1 MTKESQKKYRDA
13 LEHAKSEFAKCNFAK
28 VLELSG
34 ATSYDE
40 SSLVLGYGGE
50 LYRVWY
56 PEGEITP
63 CEDITDHIL
72 ILQYLTEVCG
82 VQPTGRWISFREL
95 PGGNN
100 HYGAFKLEA
109 MDPLAKHFGNS
120 PEKFEHICQ
129 RLKGKKLAMGDIAY
143 TIEVLP
149 KLELALILWLADDE
163 WPAKANILY
172 DATASMHLNTEG
184 LEVMAINLVEK
195 MIAKT
200 SIL

>member
-1 MTKESQKKYRDA
+1 MKESQKKYRDA
-13 LEHAKSEFAKCNFAK
+13 LEHAKQEFAKRSFAK
-28 VLELSG
+28 ILELSG
-34 ATSYDE
+34 AVAYDE
-40 SSLVLGYGGE
+40 SSLSLLYGGE
-50 LYRVWY
+50 HYRVWY
-56 PEGEITP
+56 PEGEISP
-63 CEDITDHIL
+63 GEDITDQIL

-109 MDPLAKHFGNS
+109 MDPIAEHFGNS
-120 PEKFEHICQ
+120 PEKFESIC
-129 RLKGKKLAMGDIAY
+129 RELNGKKLAMGDIAY
-143 TIEVLP
+143 AIEVLP

-163 WPAKANILY
+163 WPAKANLLY

-195 MIAKT
+195 MIAKAA
-200 SIL
+200 SL

>member
-1 MTKESQKKYRDA
+1 MTTESQKKYRDA
-13 LEHAKSEFAKCNFAK
+13 LEHAKSEFAKRSFSK
-28 VLELSG
+28 ILELSG
-34 ATSYDE
+34 AASYDE

-120 PEKFEHICQ
+120 PEKFETICQ
-129 RLKGKKLAMGDIAY
+129 KLKGKKLAMGDIAY

-195 MIAKT
+195 MVAKT